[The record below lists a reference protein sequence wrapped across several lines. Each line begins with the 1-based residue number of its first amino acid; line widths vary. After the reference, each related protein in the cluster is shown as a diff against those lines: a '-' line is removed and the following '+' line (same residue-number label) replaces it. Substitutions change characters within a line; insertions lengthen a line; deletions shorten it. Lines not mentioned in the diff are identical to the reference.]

1 MIAVNKGLLDNTV
14 LVEEAKNLKNSDF
27 ITKEQLKNIV
37 LRFPGLKQ
45 HPNLLIRIGF
55 FLLGCILYS
64 SILGTISLVSLV
76 VLESNY
82 SLLLFIYA
90 LIGFIGCEFLA
101 KQNYFGH
108 GLDDAFILGA
118 QSCLFFS
125 VGIASEE
132 PLAVFIAMAV
142 VGFGCCLRYM
152 NTLSGLISCIGVV
165 GFFSDL
171 IIEFEIIDKV
181 FLPFSMLFLAVIIYF
196 LYTKLVKTAAVY
208 YSNSLLVVQ
217 SFALILGY
225 ASMNYMVVRELSEV
239 LMDLVITPGS
249 DIPFAFLFY
258 GLTFL
263 IPLFYITYSLLKKDK
278 LMLLIGFIALGFSF
292 YTIRFYYA
300 VLPLEVALIL
310 AGTLLFALAY
320 FSIQKL
326 KNNTSGI
333 TFMPDRNANS
343 AVLSNLEAV
352 IANSQ
357 VSLKGMQAT
366 EQKMPFGG
374 GGFSGG
380 GSGGSY

>member
-1 MIAVNKGLLDNTV
+1 MIAVNKELLDNTV

-27 ITKEQLKNIV
+27 ITKAQLKDI
-37 LRFPGLKQ
+37 LLKFPGLKQ
-45 HPNLLIRIGF
+45 QHNLLIRIGF

-64 SILGTISLVSLV
+64 SILGTISLVSIAILD
-76 VLESNY
+76 SDY
-82 SLLLFIYA
+82 SLMLFIYA
-90 LIGFIGCEFLA
+90 VIGFVGCEFLA
-101 KQNYFGH
+101 KQNYFGF

-118 QSCLFFS
+118 QSCLF
-125 VGIASEE
+125 VGVGLAAEE
-132 PLAVFIAMAV
+132 PLSVFIAMAV
-142 VGFGCCLRYM
+142 VGLVCCLRYI
-152 NTLSGLISCIGVV
+152 NTLSALISCIGVV

-171 IIEFEIIDKV
+171 IIEFEIIDKA
-181 FLPFSMLFLAVIIYF
+181 FLPFAMLFLAGIIYF
-196 LYTKLVKTAAVY
+196 LYMKLNKTAAVY
-208 YSNSLLVVQ
+208 YKNSLLVVQ

-225 ASMNYMVVRELSEV
+225 ASMNYLVVRELSEV
-239 LMDLVITPGS
+239 LMNLVIMPGS

-263 IPLFYITYSLLKKDK
+263 IPLFYISYALFQKDK
-278 LMLLIGFIALGFSF
+278 LMLLIGFVALGFSF
-292 YTIRFYYA
+292 YTIRFYYS

-326 KNNTSGI
+326 KNKTTGI
-333 TFMPDRNANS
+333 TFMPDRNADS

-357 VSLKGMQAT
+357 VSLKGVHAT

-380 GSGGSY
+380 GSEGSY

>member
-27 ITKEQLKNIV
+27 ITKEQLKQIT

-45 HPNLLIRIGF
+45 QHNLLIRIGF

-90 LIGFIGCEFLA
+90 LIGFVGCEFLA

-125 VGIASEE
+125 IGMATEE
-132 PLAVFIAMAV
+132 PLVVFIAMAV
-142 VGFGCCLRYM
+142 VGFGCCLRYL
-152 NTLSGLISCIGVV
+152 NTLSALISCIGVV

-171 IIEFEIIDKV
+171 IIEFEMVDKAL
-181 FLPFSMLFLAVIIYF
+181 LPFSMLFLAVIIYF
-196 LYTKLVKTAAVY
+196 LYAKLVKTAAAY
-208 YSNSLLVVQ
+208 YSNSLLVIQ

-239 LMDLVITPGS
+239 LMDLVIKPGS

-263 IPLFYITYSLLKKDK
+263 IPLFYITYSLFKKDK

-357 VSLKGMQAT
+357 VSLKGMPAT